1 MAHTLYDNFVL
12 ANKVEDFLITN
23 VDLMNYAT
31 PDYSL
36 SETAGMKKV
45 INKYTA
51 TGNVQ
56 DLAMGVGNSEE
67 IQVAFTPVEY
77 TVGTTQGKLPYY
89 DEEEMK
95 DPMVVEVGLK
105 KLTEQMAN
113 DLTTKIIN
121 ALGTGSQTFQMT
133 SWSFE
138 NFADAIAEYPYESEE
153 GLFLLINPDDK
164 AAIRKA
170 LKDDLKYVE
179 DFSRTGYIGHVCGV
193 PVIVSKAVNKGE
205 VYLATKEAVTVF
217 IKKGTEIEQSRD
229 ANTRKNEIFARKYMV
244 VALTDDTRVIR
255 LVRP

>member
-12 ANKVEDFLITN
+12 ANKVEDFLSTN
-23 VDLMNYAT
+23 VDMMNYAT
-31 PDYSL
+31 ADYSL
-36 SETAGMKKV
+36 TEESGMKKV
-45 INKYTA
+45 INTYTA

-56 DLAMGVGNSEE
+56 DLAMGEGNTEKVE
-67 IQVAFTPVEY
+67 VAFTPHEY
-77 TVGTTQGKLPYY
+77 VVKCTQGVLPYY

-95 DPMVVEVGLK
+95 DPMVVEVGLS
-105 KLTEQMAN
+105 KLTAQMVN
-113 DLTTKIIN
+113 DLTTKVI
-121 ALGTGSQTFQMT
+121 AELGKGTKTHTMT
-133 SWSFE
+133 SWAFE

-179 DFSRTGYIGHVCGV
+179 DFSRTGYIGHICGV
-193 PVIVSKAVNKGE
+193 PVIVSKAVNKNE

-217 IKKGTEIEQSRD
+217 IKKRTEIETDRD
-229 ANTRKNEIFARKYMV
+229 KDKRQNFIIARKYMV